1 VLDVVLPSSEDC
13 KSFAARSVARAKPDE
28 RRAPAPR
35 SEKTVLVAATAGR
48 PDVAERFFI
57 VVVLFFFV
65 VDRTVSGSTPIK
77 HVCQESQ
84 LNILDTAHSVAHDY
98 PGGCES
104 LAPRVGM
111 SAAVL
116 RSKVNPQMDTHKL
129 TLQDAVRITD
139 TTNDERIL
147 EAWLAERNAVMVKLP
162 TATEQPDNEEI
173 LNKFLK
179 LTAHYGEL
187 AQRHSEATFDG
198 VVDDQEMEDLE
209 RIGNLIHKAVEEINA
224 LTRRVYQRTPL
235 TLQPTVTRQV
245 A

>member
-1 VLDVVLPSSEDC
+1 
-13 KSFAARSVARAKPDE
+13 
-28 RRAPAPR
+28 
-35 SEKTVLVAATAGR
+35 
-48 PDVAERFFI
+48 
-57 VVVLFFFV
+57 
-65 VDRTVSGSTPIK
+65 
-77 HVCQESQ
+77 
-84 LNILDTAHSVAHDY
+84 LNILDTAHAVAHDY

-116 RSKVNPQMDTHKL
+116 RSKVNPQIDTHKL

-139 TTNDERIL
+139 TTNDERII

-162 TATEQPDNEEI
+162 TASEQPDNEEI

-179 LTAHYGEL
+179 LTTHYGEL
-187 AQRHSEATFDG
+187 ARRHSEATFDG

-224 LTRRVYQRTPL
+224 LTRRVYQRTPPAVHPIVP
-235 TLQPTVTRQV
+235 QWV
-245 A
+245 AR